1 MTLGRCRG
9 HVTLIT
15 LEVVAQLGARQDR
28 ALTSSF
34 FPPNF
39 LKSEDNYFTI
49 LWWFC
54 RTSTWI
60 SIMCVCPSFLTPP
73 PPAHPILQV
82 ATERRLW
89 VPTSYIEL
97 PLAVCLTRGNV

>member
-60 SIMCVCPSFLTPP
+60 SIMCVCVSLLPD
-73 PPAHPILQV
+73 PPAPCPPHPPGCHRAPALGPHV
-82 ATERRLW
+82 VHRA
-89 VPTSYIEL
+89 PTGGLSYSW
-97 PLAVCLTRGNV
+97 